1 MEVIKMQNI
10 TTALSIGKVTG
21 GLRYTNVQ
29 GTKDMITN
37 VIWETQMERA

>member
-10 TTALSIGKVTG
+10 TTALSTGKVTG
-21 GLRYTNVQ
+21 GLRYTSVQ
-29 GTKDMITN
+29 GTKDMITT